1 MKKGFYAGFALV
13 AFSFCVA
20 NSVCIK
26 SSNTVLDRDTDLIVL
41 AKDGV
46 SNEDLK
52 NEIRSL
58 VGFNYRVLSTY
69 DGIANGIRIKVNS
82 NYVSSIKRLNG
93 VECACINATFE
104 VSQDTVS
111 EYYDSDAYY
120 TASQIKNSSKETMN
134 VPTSSKEGEG
144 TFLAVIDNGLL
155 LNHTAFTDLDSSTTK
170 RVSKNDIKDRISSTG
185 FAAEKG
191 KNKNIDDYYYN
202 SKIVYY
208 YDYGNGDHDVYS
220 QFGSHGM
227 HTSSTAVANGDF
239 KGIAP
244 KAQLAFLKVG
254 EDSSTGSSITHDAL
268 INAFND
274 CYYLGVD
281 AISFS
286 IGSAL
291 DESGDEDIITILN
304 RLEDND
310 VIINVAAGNDGKGN
324 WSGTGAYANFLTT
337 QVETGVLGSY
347 ATYDSTTVVAAGV
360 LDSDSSAESVLSV
373 NGTILTGYDQ
383 CVDRKSS
390 STTTTFTPQK
400 PFHSLIPSG
409 EDAVA
414 LEYVVVPGLGE
425 SKDYQGIDVK
435 GKIALIQRGSIT
447 FADKVK
453 NAMANGAVAC
463 IIGNGEGLGSS
474 AYFELSEINTN
485 CIPTYGVGL
494 ETYNWLKEEENKV
507 VVITKDQMTSFS
519 SDGAL
524 GSLSIKPEIL
534 SPGQNII
541 GAVSDDKVNNR
552 YQYYDGTSMAT
563 PNYSGSVMLALG
575 EYKATSEE
583 DRLAYAKT
591 LKNRFM
597 STANPVF
604 QSTDIPTSVRRQGA
618 GMVDVS
624 GAINS
629 KVYLKGTNDEAKVEL
644 KNNDNVKKG
653 LLDFDVTFVND
664 KKVSGSYTPTLYVTV
679 PETVELDSETYPT
692 YKGVKFQ
699 STNQRLVKKVQLSE
713 VKLDG
718 SSEQKYH
725 VSYQISENDLNEILG
740 DYPDGIQVEGYVI
753 FEPKTSSLEE
763 LSIPYLGFVGDYTKG
778 EVVEPFQFEKEDGKL
793 YTSDLLNSVLQDNVG
808 LTNANFSSYFGVTTG
823 GLSAI
828 EMEPIYKHQKNIE
841 EEFLPINATLESDG
855 KYHLKAGNVGSADTL
870 YIQQFVN
877 RSVLDNTITMTN
889 SKGMVVLT
897 DHMFDLVHS
906 SGSDSA
912 TQPLTKTC
920 LVTSLL
926 TQSSGYVASS
936 RAYTIIPLKDKKNDA
951 YYEDGNYN
959 IEFSYTLMDGSVQTK
974 EYVLEISSSNEDYNV
989 ESISTSSDEL
999 VLNFTTNMAKVTIGD
1014 IEGTKRS
1021 AKQFAFKK
1029 SDLKAGDVGY
1039 TFKAVSESYSVS
1051 YGSITKDFSSA
1062 ICSSSLKAG
1071 VQTKITSKENSDGS
1085 VSLTIGVYDKNGS
1098 ILKLDSAISVS
1109 YYIGDVAEAHAFD
1122 SKGSEL
1128 ESTLDNGYIKFKT
1141 TDKKVTLTFSNGTTP
1156 SKDNSGIVIGALC
1169 GVLAIGV
1176 VTGVAICLIKV
1187 LKGKKKN

>member
-13 AFSFCVA
+13 AFSLCVA
-20 NSVCIK
+20 NSISVK
-26 SSNTVLDRDTDLIVL
+26 STNTVLERDTDLIVL

-52 NEIRSL
+52 NDIKSL

-69 DGIANGIRIKVNS
+69 EGIANGIRIKVNS
-82 NYVSSIKRLNG
+82 NYVSSIKRLDN
-93 VECACINATFE
+93 VECASINGTFE

-111 EYYDSDAYY
+111 DYYDSDKYY
-120 TASQIKNSSKETMN
+120 TASQIKNDSKETMN
-134 VPTSSKEGEG
+134 VPSSSKEGEG

-155 LNHTAFTDLDSSTTK
+155 LNHTAFTDLSSSTKK
-170 RVSKNDIKDRISSTG
+170 RVSKDDISTRIKSSGFKGEKD
-185 FAAEKG
+185 
-191 KNKNIDDYYYN
+191 IDDCYYN

-208 YDYGNGDHDVYS
+208 YDYGNKDNDVYS
-220 QFGSHGM
+220 QYGSHGM

-254 EDSSTGSSITHDAL
+254 EDSSTGSTITHDAL

-304 RLEDND
+304 RLND
-310 VIINVAAGNDGKGN
+310 KGVIVNVAAGNDGKGN
-324 WSGTGAYANFLTT
+324 WSSTGAYANFLTD

-360 LDSDSSAESVLSV
+360 LDSDSSAESVLMV
-373 NGTILTGYDQ
+373 NGKVITGYDQ
-383 CVDRKSS
+383 CINRKSS
-390 STTTTFTPQK
+390 TTETVFTPQK
-400 PFHSLIPSG
+400 PFHSLI
-409 EDAVA
+409 EDGKDVTA
-414 LEYVVVPGLGE
+414 LEYVVVPNLGE
-425 SKDYQGIDVK
+425 SKDYEGIDVK
-435 GKIALIQRGSIT
+435 GKIALIQRGTIS
-447 FADKVK
+447 FADKIK

-474 AYFELSEINTN
+474 AYFELSSINSN

-494 ETYNWLKEEENKV
+494 ETYNWLKEQENKV
-507 VVITKDQMTSFS
+507 VVVSKDQMTSFS

-524 GSLSIKPEIL
+524 GNLSIKPEIL

-541 GAVSDDKVNNR
+541 GAVSDNKINNQ

-575 EYKATSEE
+575 EYSSSSEE

-604 QSTDIPTSVRRQGA
+604 QSSDVPTSVRRQGA

-629 KVYLKGTNDEAKVEL
+629 KVYLKGTNGETKVEL
-644 KNNDNVKKG
+644 KNNDDVKKG

-664 KKVSGSYTPTLYVTV
+664 KKVSGSYKPTLYVTV

-699 STNQRLVKKVQLSE
+699 STSQRLVKKVSLSE

-718 SSEQKYH
+718 STEQNYH
-725 VSYQISENDLNEILG
+725 VSYQISESDLDEILS
-740 DYPDGIQVEGYVI
+740 DYPSGIQVEGYVI
-753 FEPKTSSLEE
+753 FEPTTSSLEE

-778 EVVEPFQFEKEDGKL
+778 EVVEPFQFEKEDGEI
-793 YTSDLLNSVLQDNVG
+793 YTSDLLNSVMQDNLG
-808 LTNANFSSYFGVTTG
+808 LANADFSSYFGVTSG
-823 GLSAI
+823 GLSAVS
-828 EMEPIYKHQKNIE
+828 MEPIYTHQKDIK

-877 RSVLDNTITMTN
+877 RSVKDNYITLTKQGN
-889 SKGMVVLT
+889 LIPSLT
-897 DHMFDLVHS
+897 DHMFDLIHAS
-906 SGSDSA
+906 SDDVLH
-912 TQPLTKTC
+912 PLTKSC
-920 LVTSLL
+920 LVTSYL
-926 TQSSGYVASS
+926 TQSSGYLASS
-936 RAYTIIPLKDKKNDA
+936 RAYTIIPLKDKANNA
-951 YYEDGNYN
+951 YYEDGNYDLTFN
-959 IEFSYTLMDGSVQTK
+959 YTLMDGSVQTK
-974 EYVLEISSSNEDYNV
+974 SYVLEISSSSEEYNV
-989 ESISTSSDEL
+989 TKLESSDSELILNFSTSI
-999 VLNFTTNMAKVTIGD
+999 AKVTIGD
-1014 IEGTKRS
+1014 IEGTKKT

-1029 SDLKAGDVGY
+1029 SDLADVEYSY
-1039 TFKAVSESYSVS
+1039 TFKAISEG
-1051 YGSITKDFSSA
+1051 YGVIYGAITKDFQNVISDT
-1062 ICSSSLKAG
+1062 SLKSG
-1071 VQTKITSKENSDGS
+1071 VVSRISSKSNKDGS
-1085 VSLTIGVYDKNGS
+1085 VSLTIGVYDSMGG
-1098 ILKLDSAISVS
+1098 IVKLTKAIDVS
-1109 YYIGDVAEAHAFD
+1109 YYVGDVNEAHVFD
-1122 SKGSEL
+1122 SKGEEL
-1128 ESTLDNGYIKFKT
+1128 ESSLSDGYIHFKT
-1141 TDKKVTLTFSNGTTP
+1141 SDKKVTLTFSNSITP
-1156 SKDNSGIVIGALC
+1156 SKDNSGVIIGSLC
-1169 GVLAIGV
+1169 GVLGV
-1176 VTGVAICLIKV
+1176 VVTIGIIFSLVKV